1 MSQGNEDRLLF
12 ELKSRGPQPAAAL
25 AAALAITP
33 MGAHKLLA
41 RLQEQGLV
49 DARDERR
56 DMRSFGEGA
65 EEGAGEGEGMAR
77 TLRSVEGGGTD
88 EPGAVSRPGRPRKLW
103 ALTEAGHGRFPD
115 RHADLTLQLIQQ
127 ARAVF
132 GDAGLDQLISAR
144 ERDSEQRYRAAL
156 ARCRTTGDKVRELA
170 RLRAEE
176 GYMARAERAGRDWL
190 LVEDHCPIC
199 AAARSCQGFCR
210 SELALFQRCLGPALA
225 VERTEH
231 LLAGARRCAYRISVV
246 KEEVAAD

>member
-41 RLQEQGLV
+41 RLEEQGLV

-56 DMRSFGEGA
+56 DLRPFGED
-65 EEGAGEGEGMAR
+65 EGAIGDADRGAPGEPA
-77 TLRSVEGGGTD
+77 T
-88 EPGAVSRPGRPRKLW
+88 VSRPGRPRKLW

-132 GDAGLDQLISAR
+132 GEAGLDQLISAR

-156 ARCRTTGDKVRELA
+156 ARCRTPGDKVRELA

-210 SELALFQRCLGPALA
+210 SELALFQRCLGPGLA

-231 LLAGARRCAYRISVV
+231 LLAGARRCAYRVSTV
-246 KEEVAAD
+246 KEEAVAD

>member
-41 RLQEQGLV
+41 RLEEQGLV

-56 DMRSFGEGA
+56 DARPFGED
-65 EEGAGEGEGMAR
+65 EGAIGDADRGAPG
-77 TLRSVEGGGTD
+77 

-132 GDAGLDQLISAR
+132 GEAGLDQLISAR

-156 ARCRTTGDKVRELA
+156 ARCRTPGDKVRELA

-210 SELALFQRCLGPALA
+210 SELALFQRCLGPGLA

-231 LLAGARRCAYRISVV
+231 LLAGARRCAYRVSTV
-246 KEEVAAD
+246 KEEAAAD